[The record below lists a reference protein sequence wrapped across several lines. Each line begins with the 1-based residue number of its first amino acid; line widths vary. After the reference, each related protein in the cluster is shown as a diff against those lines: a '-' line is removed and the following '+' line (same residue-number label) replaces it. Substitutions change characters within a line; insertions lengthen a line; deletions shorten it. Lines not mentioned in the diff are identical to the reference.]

1 MSRVTTGRCVK
12 KRCEC
17 NGASWTGPRCTTT
30 FSSEAADKGSAV
42 DALFSGSF
50 GPPWSAAL
58 SVAGLSLVLTAF
70 AVYYSIASDRRMQ
83 ENHRKQLLLQPKSA
97 LSVSSAADV
106 GWKVPPPQSANHSA
120 QQSNPQLGQR
130 PSIPQQQQQQ
140 QQQHQQQRQPAM
152 ASSYASS
159 DGRQAQGNRHAV
171 NYATNFV

>member
-1 MSRVTTGRCVK
+1 MREEAVRVQR
-12 KRCEC
+12 
-17 NGASWTGPRCTTT
+17 
-30 FSSEAADKGSAV
+30 AV

-97 LSVSSAADV
+97 LSVSSAAEV
-106 GWKVPPPQSANHSA
+106 GWKAPPPQSANHST

-130 PSIPQQQQQQ
+130 PSIPQQQQ

-152 ASSYASS
+152 ASSYASN
-159 DGRQAQGNRHAV
+159 DGRQAQGNRQAV